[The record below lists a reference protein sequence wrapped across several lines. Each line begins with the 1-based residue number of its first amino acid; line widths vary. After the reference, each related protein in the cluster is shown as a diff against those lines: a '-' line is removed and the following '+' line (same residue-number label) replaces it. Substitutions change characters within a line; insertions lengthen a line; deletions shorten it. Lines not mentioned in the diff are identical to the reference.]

1 MDVELFRLLLLIIGI
16 LFLLGIYF
24 WDRHKRINEEIILN
38 RRKVEKSRQG
48 QPQSQHQT
56 GKQPRPHLQTS
67 PQGNPQVNPGDWDD
81 ADSDLAED
89 LYTPSSYGPSPPVGR
104 AAPLAQGRPAT
115 PASTPA
121 SSQAATQ
128 GFLGLLKRQGE
139 AQTAAVTQRERQEP
153 SLYSRPSPTAQA
165 PRDQHP
171 AQANPRSSLE
181 AEPLDELS
189 ELNPEVLE
197 QDRLLLQEVLAD
209 DDRREPWLA
218 GGLLQ
223 EDEAETP
230 YLEPELEPELE
241 PGLDREP
248 GLEPEPEPEPEQIS
262 EQEPEQEQLP
272 ELEPAKAPEQAPE
285 SGPTMPKGP
294 DAQVGRDLPL
304 RDTEA
309 LDLQPE
315 PEEPEPLEPQAA
327 PASASIE
334 PVAEEPILAPLAKDL
349 PQLLVQ
355 ISLVARGAFLE
366 GTEILDAARAL
377 DLKPSRRQVFHR
389 VDPAC
394 NEVVY
399 SMASMVEPGTFPLHD
414 MSDFATP
421 GVTFFMQLPCSLEG
435 TKAFQDLLDT
445 AHSMADLLNAE
456 LQDENHNLLSR
467 QAMEHNRSQV
477 QEHARQVQLALKRR
491 GQGRRR

>member
-24 WDRHKRINEEIILN
+24 WDRHKRINEEIVLN
-38 RRKVEKSRQG
+38 RRTVEKSRQG
-48 QPQSQHQT
+48 QDQHPRQKQRQT
-56 GKQPRPHLQTS
+56 GQQAQPPAQSTAPAELS
-67 PQGNPQVNPGDWDD
+67 DWDD
-81 ADSDLAED
+81 GDSDLAED
-89 LYTPSSYGPSPPVGR
+89 FYTPS
-104 AAPLAQGRPAT
+104 QPAGQT
-115 PASTPA
+115 VQPQSDPNAN
-121 SSQAATQ
+121 Q

-139 AQTAAVTQRERQEP
+139 AQAAVPAQRERQEP
-153 SLYSRPSPTAQA
+153 SLYSRPSPAGRSTA
-165 PRDQHP
+165 P
-171 AQANPRSSLE
+171 AAIPDIQPAEHRPLE
-181 AEPLDELS
+181 ELS
-189 ELNPEVLE
+189 ELDPEVLE
-197 QDRLLLQEVLAD
+197 QDRALLREELAE

-223 EDEAETP
+223 GDDAEP
-230 YLEPELEPELE
+230 RDLEPEL
-241 PGLDREP
+241 DR
-248 GLEPEPEPEPEQIS
+248 EPEPELDPEPGQV
-262 EQEPEQEQLP
+262 
-272 ELEPAKAPEQAPE
+272 PEQAPE
-285 SGPTMPKGP
+285 QEPAQLPEPAMPKGP

-315 PEEPEPLEPQAA
+315 LEEPEPLEPQAA

-435 TKAFQDLLDT
+435 TKAFEDLLDT

-467 QAMEHNRSQV
+467 QAMEHSRSQV

-491 GQGRRR
+491 GKGRRR